1 MKKENQ
7 LTNLEIASFCEQMA
21 MILKSGITPKD
32 GLAILLSD
40 TKDESTKEILKT
52 LLKSSA
58 LGETFTASVKASE
71 VFPEYVVN
79 MIAIGEETGHLDDVM
94 QSLCEYYEHEE
105 NISES
110 IRNTITYPFIM
121 IVMML
126 IIIAVIIS
134 KVLPLFN
141 QVFVQ
146 LGTEM
151 DGLSGSLLKLGE
163 TLQSYSLIFFGLLLL
178 LAVLYIYITKS
189 AVGKN
194 MFIKICASIRPL
206 RDFYDSV
213 SYARFASGMSLML
226 NSGMGIYQSLDMV
239 SQLITDSDMK
249 EKINRCKHYISEGD
263 SFAEALQKEHFF
275 NNLYSRMIA
284 IGVKTGNLDSILEK
298 IARIY
303 EEDTD
308 KKIRKFISVL
318 EPTLVISL
326 SLIVGLI
333 LLSVILP
340 LLSIMTSIG

>member
-1 MKKENQ
+1 
-7 LTNLEIASFCEQMA
+7 
-21 MILKSGITPKD
+21 
-32 GLAILLSD
+32 
-40 TKDESTKEILKT
+40 
-52 LLKSSA
+52 
-58 LGETFTASVKASE
+58 
-71 VFPEYVVN
+71 
-79 MIAIGEETGHLDDVM
+79 
-94 QSLCEYYEHEE
+94 
-105 NISES
+105 
-110 IRNTITYPFIM
+110 
-121 IVMML
+121 
-126 IIIAVIIS
+126 
-134 KVLPLFN
+134 
-141 QVFVQ
+141 
-146 LGTEM
+146 
-151 DGLSGSLLKLGE
+151 
-163 TLQSYSLIFFGLLLL
+163 
-178 LAVLYIYITKS
+178 
-189 AVGKN
+189 

-263 SFAEALQKEHFF
+263 SFAEALLKEHFF

-303 EEDTD
+303 EEDT
-308 KKIRKFISVL
+308 
-318 EPTLVISL
+318 VISL